1 MSVALPELHVCKVEN
16 DCLTIPSDLRAKYIA
31 CPIRAPEWRIL
42 LQRFDQSWGVGG
54 REQPVPR
61 PSTQQPSSAQ
71 PSAAAAADAGA
82 PERGDG
88 DEELG
93 DESPPPSWDSI
104 FMDEPKTSEA
114 FHQKYG
120 AGAHKFA
127 IDNNVAGIVA
137 EGPKLFMVASAEA
150 EYETDVPILC
160 FGAGVWL
167 LDQKAE
173 RFLNDRV

>member
-1 MSVALPELHVCKVEN
+1 MALPELHICKVEN
-16 DCLTIPSDLRAKYIA
+16 HCLTIPSDIRARYIA

-42 LQRFDQSWGVGG
+42 LQRFDKSWGVGG
-54 REQPVPR
+54 REPPVSR
-61 PSTQQPSSAQ
+61 PSTQEPSPAQ
-71 PSAAAAADAGA
+71 PPSAVADAGA
-82 PERGDG
+82 PEGGDG
-88 DEELG
+88 DEGLG
-93 DESPPPSWDSI
+93 DEIPPPSWDLI
-104 FMDEPKTSEA
+104 FMDEPKTSDA
-114 FHQKYG
+114 FQQKYG

-127 IDNNVAGIVA
+127 IDNNVAGIVV
-137 EGPKLFMVASAEA
+137 EGPKLFMLASAEA